1 MKKLLQAYPL
11 FAFFVLFPLFA
22 ECKDPDKKGRRD
34 PFLDAI
40 GIEGATA
47 IGYQKLTSKERAALS
62 RLFFSLNRSDSLDD
76 VANQRMKDEGWTPVQ
91 VLGTVTQ
98 DGTNFIVVETSTFSK
113 WAIEAPFLATF
124 PKGNYWAVTS
134 VFSGVSKMIDGAG
147 REHLFTFIKNFE
159 LE

>member
-1 MKKLLQAYPL
+1 MKKTLLAYPL

-34 PFLDAI
+34 PFLDVI
-40 GIEGATA
+40 GMKGATA
-47 IGYQKLTSKERAALS
+47 IGYQKLTNKERAALR

-91 VLGTVTQ
+91 VLATVTQ
-98 DGTNFIVVETSTFSK
+98 EGTNFIVVETSILSK
-113 WAIEAPFLATF
+113 WAIEAPFFANF

-134 VFSGVSKMIDGAG
+134 PFSGVSRMIDGAG
-147 REHLFTFIKNFE
+147 REHLLTSSKNFE
-159 LE
+159 LK